1 MAHAEPANSGPV
13 ETPPAHTEAYMDMAS
28 RRGMFGGFGVLT
40 AWGSLLVIMVVGYAT
55 FTLTMG
61 VPWIGA
67 MIGLAVFG
75 IAVGLMM
82 NLGGAWVATV
92 IGLCVL
98 GVILEILVWLG
109 STLLR
114 G

>member
-1 MAHAEPANSGPV
+1 MAHTESAPTGPIV
-13 ETPPAHTEAYMDMAS
+13 TPPAHTEAYMDMAS
-28 RRGMFGGFGVLT
+28 RRGMWIGFGSLT
-40 AWGSLLVIMVVGYAT
+40 AWGSMLVILTVGYAT
-55 FTLTMG
+55 FTITMG

-75 IAVGLMM
+75 IAAGLAM
-82 NLGGAWVATV
+82 NMGGAWIATV

-98 GVILEILVWLG
+98 GVFLEILIWLG
-109 STLLR
+109 SALL